1 MDIKQLI
8 KNQVDFD
15 KKEGFNNNKPHN
27 LDDLT
32 FNSIAI
38 SGELGEFLNLVKK
51 KIRKEKYDKLR
62 KDEEEI
68 SEEELKEELTD
79 VFIYFLKICAIL
91 DIDIEKEYFEKLKK
105 VKSRFK

>member
-1 MDIKQLI
+1 MNIKQLT
-8 KNQVDFD
+8 KYQLDFD
-15 KKEGFNNNKPHN
+15 KKRGFDNNKPRN
-27 LDDLT
+27 LDDLI

-51 KIRKEKYDKLR
+51 KIRKEKYEKLR
-62 KDEEEI
+62 GDEKEI
-68 SEEELKEELTD
+68 SEEELKEELID

-91 DIDIEKEYFEKLKK
+91 DIDIEKEYFKKLEK

>member
-1 MDIKQLI
+1 MNIKQLI
-8 KNQVDFD
+8 KHQLDFD
-15 KKEGFNNNKPHN
+15 KEEGFNNNKPHD

-51 KIRKEKYDKLR
+51 KIRKEKYGKLR
-62 KDEEEI
+62 EDEEEI
-68 SEEELKEELTD
+68 SEEELKEELVD

-91 DIDIEKEYFEKLKK
+91 DIDIEEEYFKKLEK